1 MELSVTFS
9 DNPALQECL
18 VLTHRIGRGK
28 FSVYQAYSESRSN
41 TYAIKIFPKDA
52 FGTAQYLKEKLISKL
67 NHHNIVQNTSI
78 QVHGTEFY
86 GHLTEFAKYSD
97 LSEFINSDLINTEI
111 LVRTYFHHLINGL
124 EHAHS
129 RGIAHLDLKPSN
141 LIVDEGF
148 IMKIID
154 FDQAQRITNER
165 MTSGGTEGYRA
176 PEVLDGVCRNLGAA
190 DVYCAG
196 IILYA
201 LKTGK
206 LPFLEIED
214 ENGWTLRNYK
224 TFTHKNSTFWRL
236 KGEHKGDM
244 TFFSEDFITL
254 VNGMLNENPEK
265 RFTIK
270 DIKESQWFQGPI
282 LEGRAL
288 EEQMSHKWKMHE
300 IKKKYGL
307 EAVL

>member
-18 VLTHRIGRGK
+18 YLNHRIGKGK
-28 FSVYQAYSESRSN
+28 FSVYQAYSESRS
-41 TYAIKIFPKDA
+41 TVYAIKVFPKDA

-67 NHHNIVQNTSI
+67 QHPNIVQNISI
-78 QVHGTEFY
+78 QVHNTEFY

-97 LSEFINSDLINTEI
+97 LSEFITSDLINTEI
-111 LVRTYFHHLINGL
+111 LARTYFHHLINGL
-124 EHAHS
+124 EHAHT

-141 LIVDEGF
+141 LIIDAGF
-148 IMKIID
+148 ILKIID

-176 PEVLDGVCRNLGAA
+176 PEVLDGACRNLGAA
-190 DVYCAG
+190 DVYSAG
-196 IILYA
+196 ILLFA

-214 ENGWTLRNYK
+214 ENGWTLRNYN
-224 TFTHKNSTFWRL
+224 TFTNKNSTFWRL
-236 KGEHKGDM
+236 KAEHKGDLS
-244 TFFSEDFITL
+244 FFSQDFIAL
-254 VNGMLNENPEK
+254 INGMLNTDPEK

-270 DIKESQWFQGPI
+270 QIKESQWFQGPI

-288 EEQMSHKWKMHE
+288 EEEMSYKWKMHE
-300 IKKKYGL
+300 IKKMYGISDI
-307 EAVL
+307 